1 MTQAAHTHSAAFYI
15 KIWVALLVML
25 GISIAIADVGHPI
38 LATTLIFGIAIVKAL
53 LVVAFYMGLALEA
66 RYIVWVMISGLALMI
81 ILFFGLVPDI
91 VYIYG
96 RI

>member
-1 MTQAAHTHSAAFYI
+1 MTTTAHPHTAGFYI
-15 KIWVALLVML
+15 KIWVALLIML
-25 GISIAIADVGHPI
+25 GISIAIADLGHPG
-38 LATTLIFGIAIVKAL
+38 LATVFIFGIAVLKAF
-53 LVVAFYMGLALEA
+53 LVVMFYMGLALEA
-66 RYIVWVMISGLALMI
+66 RYILWVMVSGLALML